1 MQTNSYLDAVQ
12 AKLNISSD
20 YALSK
25 ALGVSRQAV
34 SHYRAG
40 KGSLDDSVARRVAQ
54 ILDMHPGT
62 VVLDMHIE
70 RTKDTEG
77 KNLWQEIAKGF
88 WLVVPLANDRR
99 RVRRAV

>member
-1 MQTNSYLDAVQ
+1 MKTNNYLDAVQ

-20 YALSK
+20 YGLSK
-25 ALGVSRQAV
+25 ALGISRQAV

-40 KGSLDDSVARRVAQ
+40 KGSFDDSVARRVAH
-54 ILDMHPGT
+54 ILKMHPGT

-77 KNLWQEIAKGF
+77 RSVWEEIARGF
-88 WLVVPLANDRR
+88 WSVLPLANDRR
-99 RVRRAV
+99 RMRRAV